1 MSDRVLTLNM
11 GKNVLGGF
19 EVSLTFP
26 GKWFCIRWAHF
37 TFLSLIPIFNR
48 SEDSTKTFE
57 RLQNKFIGNAR
68 NFLESFK
75 VCLVLLEKWF
85 CICWPNLEISIVE
98 PIFNRSEDLIC
109 GFRKL
114 QKNFIGNSNMKRD
127 FFESF
132 KVCLHSSKNG
142 FVFDE
147 EILHFGALYQYLVT
161 KTIQF
166 RPFRDVYR

>member
-1 MSDRVLTLNM
+1 
-11 GKNVLGGF
+11 
-19 EVSLTFP
+19 
-26 GKWFCIRWAHF
+26 
-37 TFLSLIPIFNR
+37 
-48 SEDSTKTFE
+48 
-57 RLQNKFIGNAR
+57 
-68 NFLESFK
+68 
-75 VCLVLLEKWF
+75 
-85 CICWPNLEISIVE
+85 
-98 PIFNRSEDLIC
+98 
-109 GFRKL
+109 
-114 QKNFIGNSNMKRD
+114 MKRD